1 MPESLQSAIRTLVES
16 VRHGCSRK
24 GACDTRWIASCVRS
38 KPSLLC
44 ISPYRST
51 RGCAPL
57 VWLNSLPS
65 QSIRK
70 HPGSQ
75 RGLGYI
81 ARYSHLVVRH
91 RSGAKGK
98 IGMSLS
104 GYERTLRRETL
115 SSFIAILHLRRVC
128 DAASRCEGTA
138 VLVLYLSL
146 RSRTRL
152 CAWMVQKETY
162 DIIPNIC
169 MHIHA

>member
-16 VRHGCSRK
+16 VRHGCSGK
-24 GACDTRWIASCVRS
+24 GACDTRWIAWCVRS

-81 ARYSHLVVRH
+81 ARYSWFAIEAVQKAKLECHYQDMSGHSAVR
-91 RSGAKGK
+91 
-98 IGMSLS
+98 
-104 GYERTLRRETL
+104 L
-115 SSFIAILHLRRVC
+115 SSFITILHLPRVC
-128 DAASRCEGTA
+128 DAASRWEGTA
-138 VLVLYLSL
+138 VLVLY
-146 RSRTRL
+146 
-152 CAWMVQKETY
+152 
-162 DIIPNIC
+162 P
-169 MHIHA
+169 